1 MSRKDSSTED
11 LSVQASG
18 SEPLFCLKLA
28 TTYQGGD
35 PTFLERVLPW
45 VDYIEV
51 TPDSIAEFREGKY
64 ALHESTM
71 SELKSLGRD
80 AQIIVHGVG
89 LSIGSFDGYSQHYIR
104 LLDDLME
111 QLDVAWHSEHLGYTL
126 VDGEFLGTMLPL
138 PETEEV
144 LDLVGERVRELQ
156 ERYGLP
162 FLLENVAH
170 ILPKGEGDYSEA
182 GFLNALTARTGCDL
196 LLDVYN
202 LECDAHNHGFA
213 LDAFLAQLNLK
224 TIREIHV
231 ANGVGHQGFLL
242 DIHSRLTRDSTIALA
257 QKVIAMAGESLG
269 ALTYELLGE
278 AVPVLGHQAI
288 VDELAHLQKVCCT

>member
-1 MSRKDSSTED
+1 MQAYGSSP
-11 LSVQASG
+11 LSF
-18 SEPLFCLKLA
+18 PKLA
-28 TTYQGGD
+28 TNYQGGD
-35 PTFLERVLPW
+35 PTFLERILPW

-64 ALHESTM
+64 ALHEATM
-71 SELKSLGRD
+71 SELKNLSRD
-80 AQIIVHGVG
+80 AQLVVHGVG

-144 LDLVGERVRELQ
+144 LDLISERVRELQ

-170 ILPKGEGDYSEA
+170 ILPKDEGDYSEA
-182 GFLNALTARTGCDL
+182 EFLNALTTRTGCDL

-202 LECDAHNHGFA
+202 LECDAHNHG
-213 LDAFLAQLNLK
+213 LDIEAFLAQLNLK

-231 ANGVGHQGFLL
+231 ANGVEHQGFVL

-257 QKVIAMAGESLG
+257 QKVIAMAGESLC

-288 VDELAHLQKVCCT
+288 IDELARLQKVCCT